1 MLYGQRA
8 FKHNTGAET
17 MTAILNEEPSE
28 FSGRSL
34 AIPPGLERIVRHCME
49 KQAGQRF
56 QSAHDIAFA
65 LESVAGISSTTST
78 LAAAPARARWAG
90 PAMVALVALVLLAAA
105 GLGLRAWL
113 HPSSAA
119 LHPRLHRITFRRGT
133 IWNARFTSDGNLI
146 YGAAW
151 EGRPE
156 ELFVAENGSTES
168 RTLGLQT
175 TDILAISSSGELAVS
190 TNRHFVM
197 GFESAGMLARAPR
210 GGGAPRDIADDVEY
224 ADWSPDGTNIAIVRR
239 VGGKVRLEYPLG
251 KVLYETAGWVSHP
264 RVSPDGKLV
273 AFIDHA
279 YQRDDDGTVATVDQA
294 GNKKTLTGEFVSV
307 QGLAWW
313 PGGNEIWFTGTT
325 SGSSRELRAVTLT
338 GKERLVYLGTGT
350 LTLHDISKDGR
361 VLFSRDDLRAGMI
374 GLAPGET
381 KERDLSWHDW
391 SVPRDISDDG
401 RLVSFDETGEAGG
414 ETGGLYVRGTDGSPA
429 VRLGDGRTP
438 SLSPDG
444 KWVLA
449 LDASARRNVI
459 ELPTGAGES
468 RAISTGDV
476 QVHQAFFLPD
486 ERHILELGS
495 VPGGHGLRLWLQGVE
510 EGKPRPVTPEGV
522 SIAYRSCISPDGKQV
537 AAQDPE
543 GKITIYPLAGGS
555 PVIVPNTQSG
565 DVPVQWT
572 PDGKSLLVGRREV
585 PSKIFTIDFATGQRK
600 LFRSFSPADPTG
612 LFSNAPPQFS
622 LDLKSYVYT
631 YQRITSDLYVV
642 DGLK

>member
-1 MLYGQRA
+1 
-8 FKHNTGAET
+8 
-17 MTAILNEEPSE
+17 
-28 FSGRSL
+28 
-34 AIPPGLERIVRHCME
+34 ME

-313 PGGNEIWFTGTT
+313 PGGNEVWFTGTT

>member
-224 ADWSPDGTNIAIVRR
+224 ADWSPTSRSYAGSA
-239 VGGKVRLEYPLG
+239 GK
-251 KVLYETAGWVSHP
+251 
-264 RVSPDGKLV
+264 
-273 AFIDHA
+273 
-279 YQRDDDGTVATVDQA
+279 
-294 GNKKTLTGEFVSV
+294 
-307 QGLAWW
+307 
-313 PGGNEIWFTGTT
+313 
-325 SGSSRELRAVTLT
+325 
-338 GKERLVYLGTGT
+338 
-350 LTLHDISKDGR
+350 
-361 VLFSRDDLRAGMI
+361 
-374 GLAPGET
+374 
-381 KERDLSWHDW
+381 
-391 SVPRDISDDG
+391 
-401 RLVSFDETGEAGG
+401 
-414 ETGGLYVRGTDGSPA
+414 
-429 VRLGDGRTP
+429 
-438 SLSPDG
+438 
-444 KWVLA
+444 
-449 LDASARRNVI
+449 
-459 ELPTGAGES
+459 
-468 RAISTGDV
+468 
-476 QVHQAFFLPD
+476 
-486 ERHILELGS
+486 
-495 VPGGHGLRLWLQGVE
+495 
-510 EGKPRPVTPEGV
+510 
-522 SIAYRSCISPDGKQV
+522 
-537 AAQDPE
+537 
-543 GKITIYPLAGGS
+543 
-555 PVIVPNTQSG
+555 
-565 DVPVQWT
+565 
-572 PDGKSLLVGRREV
+572 
-585 PSKIFTIDFATGQRK
+585 
-600 LFRSFSPADPTG
+600 
-612 LFSNAPPQFS
+612 
-622 LDLKSYVYT
+622 
-631 YQRITSDLYVV
+631 
-642 DGLK
+642 